1 MRAATIASAEI
12 RLSQT
17 ARSRCMQRLNQ
28 SALAEVADVSA
39 SGALDHVDGELEQA
53 NFPGVVHALNNS
65 AERFFRV
72 LHAPL
77 CPRDDGVN
85 RIADCLFRYIRFTK
99 LKSVTQH
106 RDVARI
112 FAQLIGITLR
122 FLAESFE
129 QQTTEMFR
137 SENLR
142 ALGVDFSVP
151 NPDLIYAVH
160 QLGDEIEV
168 KARGAEGCDLLLG
181 RENHLRVLN
190 RVIKIVF
197 SHH

>member
-1 MRAATIASAEI
+1 MSMVN
-12 RLSQT
+12 L
-17 ARSRCMQRLNQ
+17 
-28 SALAEVADVSA
+28 
-39 SGALDHVDGELEQA
+39 QA

-65 AERFFRV
+65 AERFLRV
-72 LHAPL
+72 FHASF
-77 CPRDDGVN
+77 CARNDGVN
-85 RIADCLFRYIRFTK
+85 RIADCLFRYIRFAK

-129 QQTTEMFR
+129 QQMTEMFR

-142 ALGVDFSVP
+142 ALGVNFSVP
-151 NPDLIYAVH
+151 NPDLIDVVH

-168 KARGAEGCDLLLG
+168 KARGAERCDLLLG

-197 SHH
+197 SHHLSDNVR